1 MSFFG
6 GGIDKASKAYNN
18 AKRDY
23 KNWQMQQN
31 RQLIE
36 QARGFADL
44 TAADDIAYDTIS
56 GQYLTADSNPYI
68 QQVAQQGVQQVQD
81 AYNKSYIPQTLS
93 SFAGSGR
100 YGSGLFQKS
109 LGDMQSQMNQD
120 IANATNQVYYQNYS
134 QERALQEQARQRAAS
149 QYDPLNRYGQY
160 QSMLNAYNPGEPTAT
175 KERGTLIGSMI
186 QGGMAGLA
194 SGDPMQAI
202 TGGGMGAISYL
213 GSA

>member
-6 GGIDKASKAYNN
+6 GGIDKASKAYNS

-23 KNWQMQQN
+23 KNWLMEQN
-31 RQLIE
+31 RELIE
-36 QARGFADL
+36 GSRGFADY
-44 TAADDIAYDTIS
+44 TAENDIAYDTIS

-68 QQVAQQGVQQVQD
+68 QQVAQQGAQQVQD
-81 AYNKSYIPQTLS
+81 AYNKSYIPQALS

-149 QYDPLNRYGQY
+149 QYDPLNRYSQY
-160 QSMLNAYNPGEPTAT
+160 QSMLNSYDPGEPTAT
-175 KERGTLIGSMI
+175 KGKGSLLGSI
-186 QGGMAGLA
+186 TQG
-194 SGDPMQAI
+194 AI
-202 TGGGMGAISYL
+202 MGAMTGNPWGVLGGAALGGLSYA
-213 GSA
+213 GS

>member
-6 GGIDKASKAYNN
+6 GGIDKASKAYNA

-44 TAADDIAYDTIS
+44 TAKDDIAYDTIS

-68 QQVAQQGVQQVQD
+68 QQVAQQGAQQVQD

-160 QSMLNAYNPGEPTAT
+160 QSMLNAYNPGEPVAT
-175 KERGTLIGSMI
+175 KNRGTFLGAIT
-186 QGGMAGLA
+186 QG
-194 SGDPMQAI
+194 AI
-202 TGGGMGAISYL
+202 TGLATGDPTFGIASGAMGGMSYL
-213 GSA
+213 GS

>member
-6 GGIDKASKAYNN
+6 GGVDKASKRYNA

-23 KNWQMQQN
+23 KMWQIEQN
-31 RQLIE
+31 RKLVE
-36 QARGFADL
+36 QARDYADL
-44 TAADDIAYDTIS
+44 TAEDDIAYDTIS

-68 QQVAQQGVQQVQD
+68 QQVAQQGAQQVQD

-120 IANATNQVYYQNYS
+120 VANATNQVYYQNYS

-149 QYDPLNRYGQY
+149 QYDPMNRYGQY
-160 QSMLNAYNPGEPTAT
+160 QSMLNAYNPGEPVAT
-175 KERGTLIGSMI
+175 KERGTFLGSVV
-186 QGGMAGLA
+186 QGTLSGLS
-194 SGDPMQAI
+194 SGNLKDGIM
-202 TGGGMGAISYL
+202 GGTMGGISYL
-213 GSA
+213 GT